1 MPRYNHLG
9 PQGLGPMTGRRQGLC
24 GKSSSEPFE
33 SMGRGRMNR
42 YRQDLT
48 LQEEKEILESRLK
61 SITNALN
68 RKE

>member
-24 GKSSSEPFE
+24 GKSSIEQNE
-33 SMGRGRMNR
+33 SYGRGRMNR
-42 YRQDLT
+42 NRQDYT
-48 LQEEKEILESRLK
+48 LQEEKEILENRLK
-61 SITNALN
+61 TINQALN